1 MPLNL
6 DIFMKNLVRRTSSFT
21 REQGKKLIQEA
32 YVKDVKGKSIDGIYH
47 IYGSVLNDDKNW
59 DYNTHIKINMKNS
72 DIMGTNCSC
81 ETFKENSKH
90 IKNYVCKHI
99 SATNDVFYSLAKKKM
114 QKNKLK
120 SNNKPKLVKE
130 KMRSIKEKKSDFYL

>member
-47 IYGSVLNDDKNW
+47 IY
-59 DYNTHIKINMKNS
+59 
-72 DIMGTNCSC
+72 
-81 ETFKENSKH
+81 
-90 IKNYVCKHI
+90 
-99 SATNDVFYSLAKKKM
+99 
-114 QKNKLK
+114 
-120 SNNKPKLVKE
+120 
-130 KMRSIKEKKSDFYL
+130 

>member
-1 MPLNL
+1 
-6 DIFMKNLVRRTSSFT
+6 
-21 REQGKKLIQEA
+21 
-32 YVKDVKGKSIDGIYH
+32 
-47 IYGSVLNDDKNW
+47 
-59 DYNTHIKINMKNS
+59 MKNS

-90 IKNYVCKHI
+90 IKIMCVN
-99 SATNDVFYSLAKKKM
+99 TFQQLMMFFYSLAKKKM

-130 KMRSIKEKKSDFYL
+130 KNEEHKGKRKAIFIFRYKY